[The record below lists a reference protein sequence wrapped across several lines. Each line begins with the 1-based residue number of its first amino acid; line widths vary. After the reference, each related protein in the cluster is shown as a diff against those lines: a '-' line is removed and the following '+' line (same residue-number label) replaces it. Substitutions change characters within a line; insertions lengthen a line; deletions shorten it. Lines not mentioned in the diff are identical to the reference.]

1 VLGPTSPR
9 PHRHWNQ
16 VDRDVTLA
24 RLNDMARTPVTTLLG
39 RALRLE
45 YFTIVVVSAEAI
57 GALASGIA
65 AGSVALEAFGVDS
78 LIELV
83 SAVIV
88 LGEAR
93 VLASGATPDP
103 RRRHRDHRAL
113 SVLFYALIVYVV
125 TAFIVALAR
134 HQHAHEN
141 VAGVVVCVASLLA
154 MVTLAKLKWRTASR
168 LGQSEYRS
176 LARLVNADAAETII
190 CGVLSLSTLL
200 GIALAGSLG
209 WWWADPVASLAVVA
223 IAAREGREAWNCEPQ

>member
-1 VLGPTSPR
+1 M
-9 PHRHWNQ
+9 
-16 VDRDVTLA
+16 A
-24 RLNDMARTPVTTLLG
+24 RLSRMPGTSDNTLLR

-45 YFTIVVVSAEAI
+45 YSTIVVVTAEAI

-88 LGEAR
+88 LGEVR

-103 RRRHRDHRAL
+103 RRHHRDHRAL
-113 SVLFYALIVYVV
+113 SLLFFALIIYVV

-134 HQHAHEN
+134 RQHAHEN
-141 VAGVVVCVASLLA
+141 VAGVVVCLASLLA
-154 MVTLAKLKWRTASR
+154 MVTLAKLKWRAASS
-168 LGQSEYRS
+168 LKDSEYHS
-176 LARLVNADAAETII
+176 LARLVSSDAAETVI

-200 GIALAGSLG
+200 GIALAASLH
-209 WWWADPVASLAVVA
+209 WWWADPMASLAVVV

>member
-1 VLGPTSPR
+1 
-9 PHRHWNQ
+9 
-16 VDRDVTLA
+16 
-24 RLNDMARTPVTTLLG
+24 MARTSVNTLLS

-45 YFTIVVVSAEAI
+45 YSTIVVVSAEAI
-57 GALASGIA
+57 GALASGIV

-78 LIELV
+78 LIEIV

-88 LGEAR
+88 LGEVR
-93 VLASGATPDP
+93 TLASGATPDP
-103 RRRHRDHRAL
+103 RRHHRDHRAL
-113 SVLFYALIVYVV
+113 SVLFFALIVYVV
-125 TAFIVALAR
+125 TSFVVALAR
-134 HQHAHEN
+134 RQHAHEN
-141 VAGVVVCVASLLA
+141 AVGVVVCIASLVA
-154 MVTLAKLKWRTASR
+154 MATLARLKWRAASA
-168 LGQSEYRS
+168 LGESEYRS